1 MCLWLSFR
9 KHITF
14 LLSDGYISTKVAHR
28 YFSTAHTPVILIG
41 INGKKEDKS
50 GSQQIVVAVLVV
62 LFGDEQARKTL

>member
-1 MCLWLSFR
+1 MGLWLSFR

-14 LLSDGYISTKVAHR
+14 LLSDGYLSTKVTHL

-41 INGKKEDKS
+41 INGEKEDKS

-62 LFGDEQARKTL
+62 LFGDEQAPKTL